1 MPQVLDAAAPG
12 AARAS
17 APRWTPLRAAR
28 VAVFALCLIPLAW
41 LLFDAVTG
49 GLGANP
55 VEAITHRTGWWALTL
70 LMTSLAI
77 TPARRVTGWND
88 LIRFRRML
96 GLFAFFYATLHVLV
110 YFGLD
115 QLFAFDYLLEDIAER
130 PYITVGFT
138 AWLLLV
144 PLAVTSTR
152 GWVRRLG
159 KRWRTLHRLV
169 YVSAALGVVH
179 FLWLV
184 KADTRE
190 PLIYAG
196 ILAVLLGARLV
207 PRRPR
212 PGR

>member
-1 MPQVLDAAAPG
+1 MPQTLDAAAVG
-12 AARAS
+12 ALGNP
-17 APRWTPLRAAR
+17 APRRSSLRAVR
-28 VAVFALCLIPLAW
+28 LAVFALCLLPVAW
-41 LLFDAVTG
+41 LLFDAATG

-70 LMTSLAI
+70 LMATLAI
-77 TPARRVTGWND
+77 TPARRVTDWND
-88 LIRFRRML
+88 LIRFRRMV

-115 QLFAFDYLLEDIAER
+115 QLFAFDYLLEDIADR

-138 AWLLLV
+138 AWLLLI
-144 PLAVTSTR
+144 PLAITSTR

-159 KRWRTLHRLV
+159 RRWRTLHRLV

-190 PLIYAG
+190 PLIFAG
-196 ILAVLLGARLV
+196 VLAVLLGARLV
-207 PRRPR
+207 PRSRK
-212 PGR
+212 GR

>member
-1 MPQVLDAAAPG
+1 MPQTLDAAAVG
-12 AARAS
+12 ALGNP
-17 APRWTPLRAAR
+17 APRRSSLRAVR
-28 VAVFALCLIPLAW
+28 LAVFALCLLPVAW
-41 LLFDAVTG
+41 LLFDAATG

-70 LMTSLAI
+70 LMATLAI

-88 LIRFRRML
+88 LIRFRRMV

-115 QLFAFDYLLEDIAER
+115 QLFAFDYLLEDIADR

-138 AWLLLV
+138 AWLLLI
-144 PLAVTSTR
+144 PLAITSTR

-159 KRWRTLHRLV
+159 RRWRILHRLV

-190 PLIYAG
+190 PLIFAG
-196 ILAVLLGARLV
+196 VLAVLLGARLV
-207 PRRPR
+207 PRSRK
-212 PGR
+212 GR

>member
-1 MPQVLDAAAPG
+1 MPQTLDAAAVG
-12 AARAS
+12 ALGNP
-17 APRWTPLRAAR
+17 APRRSSLRAVR
-28 VAVFALCLIPLAW
+28 LAVFALCLLPVAW
-41 LLFDAVTG
+41 LLFDAATG

-70 LMTSLAI
+70 LMATLAI

-88 LIRFRRML
+88 LIRFRRMV
-96 GLFAFFYATLHVLV
+96 GLYAFFYATLHVLV

-115 QLFAFDYLLEDIAER
+115 QLFAFDYLLEDIADR

-138 AWLLLV
+138 AWLLLI
-144 PLAVTSTR
+144 PLAITSTR

-159 KRWRTLHRLV
+159 RRWRTLHRLV

-190 PLIYAG
+190 PLIFAG
-196 ILAVLLGARLV
+196 VLAVLLGARLV
-207 PRRPR
+207 PRSRK
-212 PGR
+212 GR

>member
-1 MPQVLDAAAPG
+1 MPQPLDAARVG
-12 AARAS
+12 GRGNS
-17 APRWTPLRAAR
+17 APPRSSLRAAR
-28 VAVFALCLIPLAW
+28 IAVFALCLLPLAW
-41 LLFDAVTG
+41 LLSDAATD

-55 VEAITHRTGWWALTL
+55 VEAIMHRTGWWTLTL
-70 LMTSLAI
+70 LMATLAI

-88 LIRFRRML
+88 LIRFRRMI

-115 QLFAFDYLLEDIAER
+115 QLFAFDYLLEDIADR

-138 AWLLLV
+138 AWLLLI

-159 KRWRTLHRLV
+159 RRWRTLHRLV

-190 PLIYAG
+190 PLIFAG
-196 ILAVLLGARLV
+196 VLAVLLGSRLV
-207 PRRPR
+207 PRRSR
-212 PGR
+212 RGR

>member
-1 MPQVLDAAAPG
+1 MPQTLDAAAVG
-12 AARAS
+12 ALGNP
-17 APRWTPLRAAR
+17 APRRSSLRAVR
-28 VAVFALCLIPLAW
+28 LAVFALCLLPVAW
-41 LLFDAVTG
+41 LLFDAATG

-70 LMTSLAI
+70 LMATLAI

-88 LIRFRRML
+88 LIRFRRMV

-115 QLFAFDYLLEDIAER
+115 QLFAFDYLLEDIADR

-138 AWLLLV
+138 AWLLLI
-144 PLAVTSTR
+144 PLAITSTR

-159 KRWRTLHRLV
+159 RRWRILHRLV

-190 PLIYAG
+190 PLIFAG
-196 ILAVLLGARLV
+196 VLAVLLGARLV
-207 PRRPR
+207 PRSRK
-212 PGR
+212 GL